1 MAVAAENKTVS
12 IGLPRGNLMAD
23 QQFEFTAAQNET
35 IQVLSHR
42 MRWVGGFQI
51 ISGIGVIVAGIV
63 VFARGDEGY
72 ALLLTGVLL
81 LVIGFYTISASKSFS
96 DIVQT
101 VGADITHL
109 MEAVRTLKSLY
120 NIQFW
125 LVIAYLVII
134 GLLLLVVVFRT
145 FLGS

>member
-1 MAVAAENKTVS
+1 
-12 IGLPRGNLMAD
+12 LAD
-23 QQFEFTAAQNET
+23 QEFEFTAAQNET

-51 ISGIGVIVAGIV
+51 LSGIGVIVAGIV
-63 VFARGDEGY
+63 VFARGEEGY

-96 DIVQT
+96 DVVQT

-125 LVIAYLVII
+125 LVIAYLIII
-134 GLLLLVVVFRT
+134 GLLLLAAIFRAL
-145 FLGS
+145 LGS

>member
-1 MAVAAENKTVS
+1 
-12 IGLPRGNLMAD
+12 MAD
-23 QQFEFTAAQNET
+23 QEFEFTAAQNET
-35 IQVLSHR
+35 MQVLSHR

-63 VFARGDEGY
+63 VFARGHEGY
-72 ALLLTGVLL
+72 ALLLTGILL

-109 MEAVRTLKSLY
+109 MEAVRTLRSLY

-125 LVIAYLVII
+125 LVIAYSII
-134 GLLLLVVVFRT
+134 ISLLILAAIFRSFFST
-145 FLGS
+145 

>member
-1 MAVAAENKTVS
+1 
-12 IGLPRGNLMAD
+12 MAD
-23 QQFEFTAAQNET
+23 QEFEFTAAQNET

-42 MRWVGGFQI
+42 MRWVGSFQI
-51 ISGIGVIVAGIV
+51 ISGIGVLVAGIL
-63 VFARGDEGY
+63 VFARGHEGY
-72 ALLLTGVLL
+72 ALLLTGILL
-81 LVIGFYTISASKSFS
+81 SVIGFYTASASKSFS

-125 LVIAYLVII
+125 LVIAYLIII
-134 GLLLLVVVFRT
+134 GLIILAAIFRA
-145 FLGS
+145 FSSS

>member
-1 MAVAAENKTVS
+1 
-12 IGLPRGNLMAD
+12 MAD
-23 QQFEFTAAQNET
+23 QEFEFTAAQNET

-42 MRWVGGFQI
+42 MRWVGSFQI

-63 VFARGDEGY
+63 AFARGYEGY
-72 ALLLTGVLL
+72 ALLLTGILL

-109 MEAVRTLKSLY
+109 MEAVRTLRSLY

-125 LVIAYLVII
+125 LVIAYSII
-134 GLLLLVVVFRT
+134 ISLLILAAIFRSFFST
-145 FLGS
+145 

>member
-1 MAVAAENKTVS
+1 
-12 IGLPRGNLMAD
+12 MAD
-23 QQFEFTAAQNET
+23 QEFEFTAAQNET
-35 IQVLSHR
+35 MQVLSHR

-63 VFARGDEGY
+63 VFARGHEGY
-72 ALLLTGVLL
+72 ALLLTGILL
-81 LVIGFYTISASKSFS
+81 LVIGFYTINASKSFS

-109 MEAVRTLKSLY
+109 MEAVHTLKSLY

-125 LVIAYLVII
+125 LVMAYSIII
-134 GLLLLVVVFRT
+134 GLLILAAIFRAFFST
-145 FLGS
+145 